1 MINLPAPISAYFAAD
16 AKDGAAVAQ
25 CFTELAVVKDEHRT
39 HSGREAIQAWRTD
52 SAAKYSYV
60 SEPHTVATEDGTTI
74 VTSRL
79 TGSFPGSP
87 VDLRFFFRLDG
98 DKISRLEITP

>member
-1 MINLPAPISAYFAAD
+1 MIDLPVPISAYFAAD

-39 HSGREAIQAWRTD
+39 YTGREAIQAWSTEA
-52 SAAKYSYV
+52 AAKYSYV
-60 SEPHTVATEDGTTI
+60 TEPHTVAIEDGTTI

-79 TGSFPGSP
+79 TGNFPGSP
-87 VDLRFFFRLDG
+87 ADLRFFFRLDG
-98 DKISRLEITP
+98 DKISQLEITP